1 MEPDYL
7 MKTDVYLNPNISKIK
22 RFNGKQ
28 LDNKFLLV
36 VAMLRLQQIPKEN
49 LNLPL
54 NLFYF
59 HFSTGS
65 STFLIACWLSIFVI
79 RA

>member
-36 VAMLRLQQIPKEN
+36 VAMLRLQQIPKEKFEFTSEFV
-49 LNLPL
+49 
-54 NLFYF
+54 LFSLF
-59 HFSTGS
+59 HGF
-65 STFLIACWLSIFVI
+65 
-79 RA
+79 

>member
-36 VAMLRLQQIPKEN
+36 VAMLRLKQIPKEK
-49 LNLPL
+49 LEFTSEFV
-54 NLFYF
+54 LFSLF
-59 HFSTGS
+59 HGF
-65 STFLIACWLSIFVI
+65 
-79 RA
+79 

>member
-36 VAMLRLQQIPKEN
+36 VAMLRLQQIPKEK
-49 LNLPL
+49 LEFTSEFV
-54 NLFYF
+54 LFSLF
-59 HFSTGS
+59 HGF
-65 STFLIACWLSIFVI
+65 
-79 RA
+79 

>member
-7 MKTDVYLNPNISKIK
+7 MKTDVYLNPDISKIK

-36 VAMLRLQQIPKEN
+36 VAMLRLQQIPKEK
-49 LNLPL
+49 LEFTSEFV
-54 NLFYF
+54 LFSLF
-59 HFSTGS
+59 HGF
-65 STFLIACWLSIFVI
+65 
-79 RA
+79 